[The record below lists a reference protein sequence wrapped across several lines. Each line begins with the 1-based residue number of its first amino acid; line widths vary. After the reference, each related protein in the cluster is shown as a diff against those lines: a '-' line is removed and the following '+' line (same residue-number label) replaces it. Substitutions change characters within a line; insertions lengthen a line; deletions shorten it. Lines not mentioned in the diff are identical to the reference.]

1 MTAPCDGNCGRPGA
15 GPFDFGRP
23 GGEIFTFCDSCWLDL
38 HHKQRPPGLRKTR
51 SGAPGRP
58 GYAPYSPPA
67 LPSSPRELSA
77 LTGSAHKVIRAETK
91 TTAMAPPVTGTG
103 TFTGYLAGFG
113 RDHSGDQIM
122 GAAAVA
128 DTVAEV
134 NAGRIQWHITDSHSE
149 KASDVVA
156 TVTAAAAD
164 RRGVRISA
172 NWAPGET
179 AQRLRAMARAGHQL
193 GLSIDYLVD
202 AARPD
207 GAGGR
212 FLDRIT
218 IIGGAVTP
226 KPMNAA
232 AVITEGKAAPW
243 SPVADVFGDV
253 QARSQRDDP
262 QRRQDE
268 RILAAAPWPPPG
280 LFDRETSLGLARG
293 AAAAKAARMVPGD
306 GEAARQARWQ
316 RANAYSHD
324 LSEWLDGHRA
334 SR

>member
-23 GGEIFTFCDSCWLDL
+23 GGEIFTWCDSCWLDL

-51 SGAPGRP
+51 SEAPGRP
-58 GYAPYSPPA
+58 GSYGPYSPPA

-77 LTGSAHKVIRAETK
+77 LTRTQHKVLGGEVKA
-91 TTAMAPPVTGTG
+91 AVMAPPATDTG

-122 GAAAVA
+122 GSAAVA

-134 NAGRIQWHITDSHSE
+134 NAGRIVWHITDSHSE
-149 KASDVVA
+149 RASDVVA

-164 RRGVRISA
+164 QHGVKISA
-172 NWAPGET
+172 NWAPTET
-179 AQRLRAMARAGHQL
+179 AQRLRDMTRAGHQL

-207 GAGGR
+207 GTGGR
-212 FLDRIT
+212 YLDRIT

-243 SPVADVFGDV
+243 APVADLFGDV
-253 QARSQRDDP
+253 QARHADP
-262 QRRQDE
+262 QRLADDRM
-268 RILAAAPWPPPG
+268 LAASSWPPRHW
-280 LFDRETSLGLARG
+280 DRETRLALIRG
-293 AAAAKAARMVPGD
+293 AAEAKAARTMPDD
-306 GEAARQARWQ
+306 GAAARRARWE
-316 RANAYSHD
+316 RENARDHD
-324 LSEWLDGHRA
+324 LSAWMAAHRA
-334 SR
+334 AAGN